1 MKESISAIILPHILC
16 LSNAVEVL
24 LFDVGLGTVTF
35 DVGARRGAIVVPV
48 ELVVAVG
55 VGTLSIGAEDGVA
68 MLSELGVA
76 VLEGVTVLEPGV
88 DIFEAGA
95 VVLEPGVVSG
105 VGAGD
110 AMGAAT
116 TTVGEE
122 SVTFDAAVKVHV
134 SGQSLIAMHSHGSGK
149 VMNAS
154 PS

>member
-1 MKESISAIILPHILC
+1 M
-16 LSNAVEVL
+16 L

-55 VGTLSIGAEDGVA
+55 DGTLSIGTEDGVA
-68 MLSELGVA
+68 VPFEL
-76 VLEGVTVLEPGV
+76 GVTVLGPGV
-88 DIFEAGA
+88 DIPEAGA
-95 VVLEPGVVSG
+95 VVLEPGVASG

-110 AMGAAT
+110 AMGVAT

-122 SVTFDAAVKVHV
+122 SVPFDAAVKVHV

-149 VMNAS
+149 VMNAL